1 MKRNLFIG
9 LAATLVTLAW
19 SSLSLSESLI
29 ADAIYLNGKIV
40 TANDRF
46 DFVQALA
53 IKDGRIIALG
63 PNAKVRGLAGKS
75 TRIVDLKGNTVLP
88 GFYDNHIHLGE
99 AVQEWRGGL
108 VPAASEWQRDA
119 HSLEELLE
127 SVRRRAATT
136 PKGQW
141 IRGAIIREEW
151 FNQRVPTRWDL
162 DKVAPDHPVALV
174 RGPHTLIANSLALE
188 KAGINEKTPDPE
200 GGWIFKDEQGVP
212 NGRVLEAARR
222 LVAKV
227 MPTEA
232 RGQSDDEILQ
242 RYRVHLGKLAA
253 LGITSV
259 NIAGVF
265 PSDLR
270 LIQALYERWGS
281 ELPRAT
287 VMLRMRPGHDAF
299 DDMELA
305 VKSTIAEINSLGVRT
320 GFGNDRVKIG
330 GIKMSV
336 DGGLSAPV
344 FWSTQPYKGRP
355 DFHGSQRIPDD
366 NFYRV
371 AKRAH
376 ELGWQVGVHTM
387 GDGAVQMV
395 VNQLERILKELPRA
409 DHRHHLHHVFVLPD
423 KAMLSKM
430 AANKI
435 LVASQPG
442 FTLGLGAYA
451 AEALDMEREQHQNPT
466 KSLLNHGIRVSY
478 GSDGAPYGP
487 LLTIATAVTRK
498 GYDGK
503 VYGPDEAISVRE
515 AIRFHTYESAYL
527 TFDEKQRGSLEIGK
541 VADLV
546 VLGGDILSVPAERI
560 PQIPVLRT
568 VVDGREI
575 FVSERATASVP

>member
-1 MKRNLFIG
+1 
-9 LAATLVTLAW
+9 
-19 SSLSLSESLI
+19 
-29 ADAIYLNGKIV
+29 
-40 TANDRF
+40 
-46 DFVQALA
+46 
-53 IKDGRIIALG
+53 
-63 PNAKVRGLAGKS
+63 
-75 TRIVDLKGNTVLP
+75 
-88 GFYDNHIHLGE
+88 
-99 AVQEWRGGL
+99 
-108 VPAASEWQRDA
+108 
-119 HSLEELLE
+119 
-127 SVRRRAATT
+127 VRRRAATT

-141 IRGAIIREEW
+141 IRGAVIREEW
-151 FNQRVPTRWDL
+151 SNQRVPTRWDL

-200 GGWIFKDEQGVP
+200 GGWIFKDKQGVP

-227 MPTEA
+227 MPAEA
-232 RGQSDDEILQ
+232 RKESDDEILQ

-270 LIQALYERWGS
+270 LIRALYERWGS
-281 ELPRAT
+281 DLPRAT
-287 VMLRMRPGHDAF
+287 VTLRMRPGHDAF

-305 VKSTIAEINSLGVRT
+305 VKNTITEINSVGVRT

-376 ELGWQVGVHTM
+376 ELGWRVGVHTM

-395 VNQLERILKELPRA
+395 VNQFERILKELPRA
-409 DHRHHLHHVFVLPD
+409 DHRHHDKRSGGHSFPYLRVGLPD
-423 KAMLSKM
+423 
-430 AANKI
+430 
-435 LVASQPG
+435 
-442 FTLGLGAYA
+442 
-451 AEALDMEREQHQNPT
+451 
-466 KSLLNHGIRVSY
+466 
-478 GSDGAPYGP
+478 
-487 LLTIATAVTRK
+487 
-498 GYDGK
+498 
-503 VYGPDEAISVRE
+503 VR
-515 AIRFHTYESAYL
+515 
-527 TFDEKQRGSLEIGK
+527 
-541 VADLV
+541 
-546 VLGGDILSVPAERI
+546 
-560 PQIPVLRT
+560 
-568 VVDGREI
+568 
-575 FVSERATASVP
+575 